1 MPSTDPWEA
10 PGTGQLV
17 IANNRTDHQGADMP
31 TDPSK
36 DATATDW
43 DVLVVGA
50 GPSGLTTAISAARH
64 GASVLLVEK
73 HPGLSRFPKA
83 TGLRPRSMEIL
94 RGWGLE
100 DAVSSDAQPARLTM
114 RITPMLAV
122 PGDEIDMGLPQPD
135 DVARLSPSSIAVYPQ
150 DRLEQLMLAHLLDP
164 RHGWRTQARFGR
176 RLTDLRWSGLDQG
189 PVTAELQTADGTE
202 RVTARYVVG
211 ADGARSTVRDLLG
224 VQVVDLGS
232 EGNHLSVLF
241 RADLT
246 GLAADPPHVLTMT
259 VAPGIEGML
268 VTTGERDRWI
278 YDVEWH
284 PERGET
290 LADWPV
296 ERMLA
301 RLRAATGRSD
311 LEPRVEGLF
320 PWDFGA
326 AYTCP
331 QRVGPVFLVGDAAH
345 RTTPRGATGMNTGIA
360 DGHNLGW
367 KLAWTVRGLAGE
379 ALLDSY
385 DQERRPVGRAN
396 AEASLATATGT
407 GGAKALE
414 HDFGVTYDSD
424 VIGTGPLAGS
434 RAPHAWIEVGGR
446 RTSTLDL
453 FGESLVLLV
462 GPEGDAWHS
471 AAERLALAGVPVV
484 SYRVGADVVDTDG
497 QLEEAYRLGA
507 DAAVLVRPDGHVAWQ
522 QPAGAQ
528 SGSDE
533 LRSVVTA
540 ALGRQSAP
548 AALATRLAS

>member
-1 MPSTDPWEA
+1 MP
-10 PGTGQLV
+10 
-17 IANNRTDHQGADMP
+17 AN
-31 TDPSK
+31 PSK
-36 DATATDW
+36 DTTTTDW

-50 GPSGLTTAISAARH
+50 GPSGLSAAISAARH

-100 DAVSSDAQPARLTM
+100 ETVLAEAQPARLTM
-114 RITPMLAV
+114 RITPMLTV
-122 PGDEIDMGLPQPD
+122 PGDEIDMGLPDAD
-135 DVARLSPSSIAVYPQ
+135 DLAGISPSGMVLYPQ
-150 DRLEQLMLAHLLDP
+150 DRLEQLLLDHQLDR
-164 RHGWRTQARFGR
+164 RHGWRTEARFGR

-189 PVTAELQTADGTE
+189 PVTAELQTADGSE

-224 VQVVDLGS
+224 VEVVDLGS

-241 RADLT
+241 RADLA

-259 VAPGIEGML
+259 VAPGVEGML

-278 YDVEWH
+278 YDIEWH

-296 ERMLA
+296 ERMIA
-301 RLRAATGRSD
+301 RLRAITGRSE
-311 LEPRVEGLF
+311 LEPTVEGLF

-326 AYTCP
+326 AYVCP

-396 AEASLATATGT
+396 AEASLVTGMGT

-424 VIGTGPLAGS
+424 VIGTGLLAGS
-434 RAPHAWIEVGGR
+434 RAPHAWLEVGGR

-453 FGESLVLLV
+453 FGESLVLLA
-462 GPEGDAWHS
+462 GPDGAAWQA
-471 AAERLALAGVPVV
+471 AAERLAVAGVPVV
-484 SYRVGADVVDTDG
+484 SYRVGAELIDADG
-497 QLEEAYRLGA
+497 RLEETYRLGA
-507 DAAVLVRPDGHVAWQ
+507 AGAVLVRPDGHVAWQ
-522 QPAGAQ
+522 QPDGAPAG
-528 SGSDE
+528 SGDLSAAVA
-533 LRSVVTA
+533 L
-540 ALGRQSAP
+540 ALGRQSSVDER
-548 AALATRLAS
+548 ATRLAS